1 MKIIN
6 LGKSEV
12 NYYGYYEDEDN
23 YVDFVYPFEGP
34 LYTDWFYPK
43 IDFGGHLH
51 FAEVVSKFIPKTE
64 FLEEPIEIAEITLA
78 ERDRVYAIITG
89 KKEAQE
95 QDPS

>member
-12 NYYGYYEDEDN
+12 NYYGYYEDDDN

-43 IDFGGHLH
+43 IDYGGHLH
-51 FAEVVSKFIPKTE
+51 FAQVVSKYIPKTE

-78 ERDRVYAIITG
+78 ELDRVYALITG
-89 KKEAQE
+89 KKTAEAK
-95 QDPS
+95 DPS